1 MLSRMRQ
8 HHLSIPSVLVR
19 AAAARLLMLK
29 PVRAWVVP
37 HRPRRECTTSQWKY
51 SRCGAECEDG
61 RNAHSK
67 IHTDFRTFVPQSFE
81 SSVKLPHEVEG
92 RGWKGTAGDHKRPPP
107 AAPPP
112 PPPPMGWW
120 R

>member
-19 AAAARLLMLK
+19 TAAARLLMLK

-92 RGWKGTAGDHKRPPP
+92 RGGRARRATIKALPALLHLPRPY
-107 AAPPP
+107 
-112 PPPPMGWW
+112 GW
-120 R
+120 